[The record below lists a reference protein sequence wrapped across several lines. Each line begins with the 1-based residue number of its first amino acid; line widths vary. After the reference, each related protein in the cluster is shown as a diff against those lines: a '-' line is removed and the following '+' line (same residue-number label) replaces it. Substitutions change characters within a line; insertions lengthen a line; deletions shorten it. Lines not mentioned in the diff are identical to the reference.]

1 MQKRSCRHCRH
12 VICLT
17 QHRMLKRIKSLRSLR
32 GCAATSKAK
41 DARCQSQPLWCLWPI
56 PNLQRSVTPIT
67 RDIKVMQHPIC
78 KRQALYGQVNANGY
92 DGARQKRPPPLL
104 CAKSIIPGN
113 WGRLWRFCHR
123 SRLHW
128 ALQSARLLDESLQMR
143 CTRSAVRD
151 ELGGEGGNNDVQPVA
166 LFIAFQA

>member
-1 MQKRSCRHCRH
+1 MLDTRMKNPTTKTTAYKKPVPETVRVQMLLYSCCCCCCRSCYEQMQKRSCRHCRH

-67 RDIKVMQHPIC
+67 RDIKEMQHPIC

-92 DGARQKRPPPLL
+92 DGARQKKTSTP
-104 CAKSIIPGN
+104 
-113 WGRLWRFCHR
+113 
-123 SRLHW
+123 
-128 ALQSARLLDESLQMR
+128 SLR
-143 CTRSAVRD
+143 KVNHPRK
-151 ELGGEGGNNDVQPVA
+151 LGPPVA
-166 LFIAFQA
+166 VLPP